1 MLAVMDHPGLLFGW
15 RDPTLRDSFMK
26 DSKEY
31 TEEYQICLM
40 LRLYWI
46 STSKQKFKREFF
58 EQCEAAVKKSPR
70 AF

>member
-15 RDPTLRDSFMK
+15 RDPTLRDSFLA

-40 LRLYWI
+40 LRMTWI
-46 STSKQKFKREFF
+46 VTSNLDFRNRIF
-58 EQCEAAVKKSPR
+58 
-70 AF
+70 